1 MSEVLRKAYASAP
14 TDQALIRTLEISPAG
29 AEPIRVC
36 AAFKDLDL
44 TLETGETFTFRGTH
58 MDLAEPSKNTSGQQ
72 SLKFAFAN
80 VTAEAQETVEAALES
95 GQPVTVT
102 FRVYLSSDT
111 GAPANKPYVMTMTG
125 GTFEGLMVQVEASY
139 YDLLNT
145 AWPRLRYTAEFAPG
159 LRYI

>member
-1 MSEVLRKAYASAP
+1 MTMIKIAYASAP
-14 TDQALIRTLEISPAG
+14 ANQALIRTLEIKPEG

-36 AAFKDLDL
+36 AAFEDLDL
-44 TLETGETFTFRGTH
+44 ALETGETVTFRGTH

-80 VTAEAQETVEAALES
+80 VTAEAQETVEEALES

-102 FRVYLSSDT
+102 YRVYLSSDT
-111 GAPANKPYVMTMTG
+111 SAPANKPYIMTMTG

>member
-1 MSEVLRKAYASAP
+1 MSILERAYASAP
-14 TDQALIRTLEISPAG
+14 TDQALIRTLEITPAG
-29 AEPIRVC
+29 ADPIRVC
-36 AAFKDLDL
+36 AAFEDLDL
-44 TLETGETFTFRGTH
+44 TLETAETVTFRGAH

-72 SLKFAFAN
+72 TLKFAFAN
-80 VTAEAQETVEAALES
+80 ATAEAQDTIEAALES
-95 GQPVTVT
+95 GEPVTVT

-111 GAPANKPYVMTMTG
+111 TAPANKPVVMTMTG

-145 AWPRLRYTAEFAPG
+145 QWPRLRYTASFAPG